1 MKRYN
6 FIVRGMRATLRFDDG
21 TGKDIFRNPVP
32 NTEGMSYARGKLRP
46 IAGGYIHGVIG
57 WTTSVQKLID

>member
-1 MKRYN
+1 MTLFFGDVKRALY
-6 FIVRGMRATLRFDDG
+6 
-21 TGKDIFRNPVP
+21 KSIFRSPVP
-32 NTEGMSYARGKLRP
+32 NTDGMSCARGKLRP